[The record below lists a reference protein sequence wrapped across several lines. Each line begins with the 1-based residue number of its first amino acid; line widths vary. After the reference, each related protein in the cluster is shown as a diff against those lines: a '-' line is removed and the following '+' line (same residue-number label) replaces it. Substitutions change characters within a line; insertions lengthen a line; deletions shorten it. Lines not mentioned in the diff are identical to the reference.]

1 MATIKDIAKSA
12 KVSVGTVS
20 TILRD
25 LPSPLITDKTRERVK
40 ALAKEVG
47 YRPNPMAQSLRS
59 RRTFT
64 IGMIVPNM
72 HSFFMAERLD
82 EIERYFS
89 DQGFFLLTA
98 CSHADIQR
106 ELRLLDQLGRGRC
119 DGLLI
124 WPSGVLVGDHAQ
136 ALKELEIPFVL
147 LNGPCDSP
155 FAGAHENRR
164 KAVYLMVDH
173 LLSRGR
179 RRLQLQIMGP
189 EEPSNFRARERRQAF
204 LDALSDRNLP
214 ALEPA
219 VVSWNGDAD
228 RGRRHADMIA
238 AMPERPDAVICG
250 TDLAALELIDALD
263 RLGLRVPH
271 DLAVVGWG
279 NLPTSA
285 YARVPLTTLETG
297 LSMISRKSAETLHL
311 LIQCKVKKQ
320 TPPRFSSYQVDP
332 ELLVRASG

>member
-1 MATIKDIAKSA
+1 MATIKDIAKAA

-25 LPSPLITDKTRERVK
+25 LPSPLITDKTRRRVK
-40 ALAKEVG
+40 ALAEELG

-59 RRTFT
+59 RRTHT

-72 HSFFMAERLD
+72 HGFFMAERLD

-98 CSHADIQR
+98 CSYADAER
-106 ELRLLDQLGRGRC
+106 ELKLLDQLGRGRC

-124 WPSGVLVGDHAQ
+124 WPTGALVGPNVD
-136 ALKELEIPFVL
+136 ALRALEVPFVL
-147 LNGPCDSP
+147 LNGPADSP
-155 FAGAHENRR
+155 FPGSHENRR
-164 KAVYLMVDH
+164 KAVGMMVDH
-173 LLSRGR
+173 LVSRGR
-179 RRLQLQIMGP
+179 RRLQLQVMGP
-189 EEPSNFRARERRQAF
+189 EHPENFRARERRQAF
-204 LDALSDRNLP
+204 LDALLARHLP
-214 ALEPA
+214 QLEPA
-219 VVSWNGDAD
+219 VVSWD
-228 RGRRHADMIA
+228 RSGQDGLRHAQLIA
-238 AMPERPDAVICG
+238 AMPERPDAVMCG
-250 TDLAALELIDALD
+250 TDMAALELIDALD
-263 RLGLRVPH
+263 RAGLRVPG
-271 DLAVVGWG
+271 DLSVVGWG

-320 TPPRFSSYQVDP
+320 KPPRFASYQVDP
-332 ELLVRASG
+332 ELLIRASG